1 MNIGEIMTSNPVS
14 VDQDKTM
21 LEATKVLKE
30 KGFKHLPV
38 TNGEGKKLVGV
49 ITDRDL
55 KRASASNATTLEIH
69 ELLYLLDK
77 VKIGDIM
84 TKSPI
89 TVTPEDS
96 VESAAKLMIDR
107 RIGCLPV
114 LRDNRLTGIVTK
126 DDLLKL
132 VANS

>member
-1 MNIGEIMTSNPVS
+1 MNIGEIMTSNPVFL
-14 VDQDKTM
+14 DQDDSM
-21 LEATKVLKE
+21 VEATRVLKE

-38 TNGEGKKLVGV
+38 TNGEGKNLVGV

-84 TKSPI
+84 TRSPV

-96 VESAAKLMIDR
+96 VESAANLMIDR
-107 RIGCLPV
+107 HIGCLPV

-132 VANS
+132 VAKS

>member
-1 MNIGEIMTSNPVS
+1 MKIGEIMTSNPVS
-14 VDQDKTM
+14 VNPDNSM
-21 LEATKVLKE
+21 LEATRMLKE
-30 KGFKHLPV
+30 NGFKHLPV
-38 TNGEGKKLVGV
+38 TNGEGKNLVGV

-69 ELLYLLDK
+69 ELLYLLDQ

-84 TKSPI
+84 TRSPV
-89 TVTPEDS
+89 TVTPGDS
-96 VESAAKLMIDR
+96 VESAAKLMLKR

-126 DDLLKL
+126 GDMLKL
-132 VANS
+132 VAKC